1 LSRSRR
7 PGIIRYSTNNES
19 RSDMD
24 TESTLHRLASRATDA
39 TVRGPADQAL
49 AQLAK
54 ALGHPVR
61 AAIVRLLAAQETCQ
75 YGDLSDRLPLAK
87 STVSQHLKILR
98 EAGLVRV
105 ETDGPRVCY
114 CIDPAGL
121 HRLKALVGEL

>member
-1 LSRSRR
+1 
-7 PGIIRYSTNNES
+7 
-19 RSDMD
+19 MD
-24 TESTLHRLASRATDA
+24 AQTLHQLETGKAAVS
-39 TVRGPADQAL
+39 VGGSADDAL
-49 AQLAK
+49 AAMAK

-61 AAIVRLLAAQETCQ
+61 AGIIRLLAAQETCQ

-105 ETDGPRVCY
+105 ETDGQRVCY

-121 HRLKALVGEL
+121 LRLKSLVEDL

>member
-1 LSRSRR
+1 M
-7 PGIIRYSTNNES
+7 NAE
-19 RSDMD
+19 
-24 TESTLHRLASRATDA
+24 TLHTIGIRESDVSVGGAADEALA
-39 TVRGPADQAL
+39 TV
-49 AQLAK
+49 AK

-61 AAIVRLLAAQETCQ
+61 AGIVRMLARQETCQ

-105 ETDGPRVCY
+105 ETDGTRVCY

-121 HRLKALVGEL
+121 LRLKALVEDL

>member
-1 LSRSRR
+1 MGSRLTRIAQETD
-7 PGIIRYSTNNES
+7 GQGGAALE
-19 RSDMD
+19 
-24 TESTLHRLASRATDA
+24 LAGQTDA
-39 TVRGPADQAL
+39 NVAL
-49 AQLAK
+49 SELAK

-61 AAIVRLLAAQETCQ
+61 AGIVRLLAAQETCM

-105 ETDGPRVCY
+105 ETDGQRVCY

-121 HRLKALVGEL
+121 QRLKALVADL

>member
-1 LSRSRR
+1 MRD
-7 PGIIRYSTNNES
+7 EV
-19 RSDMD
+19 
-24 TESTLHRLASRATDA
+24 LA
-39 TVRGPADQAL
+39 G
-49 AQLAK
+49 LAK

-61 AAIVRLLAAQETCQ
+61 AGIVRMLAAQETCM

-114 CIDPAGL
+114 CIDAAGL
-121 HRLKALVGEL
+121 LRLKALVEEL